1 MSNYVT
7 THSSEMTAHEEYC
20 FRIYNER
27 NSYLETNLC
36 KNSQSVS
43 LRQTD
48 LKATRTQQ
56 LAHVELT
63 KRGLQHQYLLVNNRS
78 MNFMSVG

>member
-7 THSSEMTAHEEYC
+7 THTSEMTAHEESC

-27 NSYLETNLC
+27 NSYLETKLC
-36 KNSQSVS
+36 TNKQSVS

-56 LAHVELT
+56 LAHEEVT
-63 KRGLQHQYLLVNNRS
+63 KLGLQHPV
-78 MNFMSVG
+78 SVSK